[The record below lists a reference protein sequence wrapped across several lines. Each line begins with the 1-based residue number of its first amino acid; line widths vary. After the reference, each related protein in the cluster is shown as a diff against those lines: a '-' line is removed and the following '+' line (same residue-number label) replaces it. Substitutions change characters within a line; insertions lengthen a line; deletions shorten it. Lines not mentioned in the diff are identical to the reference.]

1 MREFLAR
8 MISRAGGRGLALFLG
23 LLAASLYC
31 VWLLSADARQQLNKL
46 ATAPADNLQWTLS
59 QLEVEFGA
67 MQAAALVA
75 SLEDPASLDEL
86 RKRFNV
92 VYSRTAIITTASAFE
107 PVLADEGVHTAMSR
121 VVRFLDETIPVI
133 DGPDVQLAAALPDFI
148 RASEAIRPDIRMTT
162 LVGIKVYS
170 EITEANRER
179 AAEAMFD
186 LAMLVLFLLLLLLG
200 LVVVLAHVLAITRR
214 QTDEIEQTRS
224 RLGSIVGTSLDAVV
238 VVDRQGKVIEFNPA
252 AERIFG
258 YEKSDV
264 MGQPMADLIIPPR
277 YRELHNE
284 GMKRH
289 LETGATRMIDRGLF
303 QMEAMHKDGSTFP
316 VELSISTAK
325 SAEGEIYISFVRD
338 ISDRVSAERE
348 LVDARDRAVL
358 GEKAKAELLAIMS
371 HEMRTPLNGILGT
384 LDLLDSTELDARQR
398 HFVEVMGTSGQML
411 LRHVNDVLDVSRMD
425 ADKTEPTS
433 VGFSLSELVHS
444 VAESLRGPASA
455 RGNTVKVTM
464 LGDVPPFVSG
474 DRGRIEQVLVNLVG
488 NAIKFTENGT
498 VTIETEP
505 MPDSD
510 EVEIRVID
518 TGVGIAETDLV
529 RIFDDFVTLDASFAR
544 SSEGTGLG
552 LGITRRLVDILK
564 GEIGVESELGEGS
577 VFWVR
582 MPLPAVRGQVSEQ
595 GAPRATKQPDARGR
609 KVLLVE
615 DNEINRLVAREMLRA
630 IGCIVE
636 EATDGIEGVEH
647 AEQKRFDLVLMD
659 ISMPR
664 LDGVSAARQIR
675 DGSGPNRRTPI
686 VALTAHTLPEDI
698 QQFRDAGFSD
708 VLIKPLSRGQ
718 VADVLAGS
726 FEDRGPSPSGDGADD
741 EIVEVLGDDTAT
753 LVRTKAIAE
762 IFASLEETEQRLR
775 ADAEFAE
782 ILEEVHKM
790 TGLSA
795 VVGLSDTH
803 SRLISLNEAL
813 KNPDGRDL
821 CELVSSIR
829 KSLEAV
835 RDAA

>member
-8 MISRAGGRGLALFLG
+8 TISRAGGRGFALFLG

-92 VYSRTAIITTASAFE
+92 VYSRTAIITTAGAFE
-107 PVLADEGVHTAMSR
+107 PVLADEGVHAAMSR
-121 VVRFLDETIPVI
+121 VMGLMDENIPLI
-133 DGPDVQLAAALPDFI
+133 DGPDAQLAAALPGFI

-162 LVGIKVYS
+162 LVGNKVYS

-224 RLGSIVGTSLDAVV
+224 RLGSIVSTSLDAVV
-238 VVDRQGKVIEFNPA
+238 VVDRQGTVIEFNPA

-264 MGQPMADLIIPPR
+264 IGQPMADLIIPPSQR
-277 YRELHNE
+277 VQHNE
-284 GMKRH
+284 GMRRH
-289 LETGATRMIDRGLF
+289 LESGAKRMIDRGLF
-303 QMEAMHKDGSTFP
+303 QMEAMRKDGSTFP

-338 ISDRVSAERE
+338 ISDRMSAERE
-348 LVDARDRAVL
+348 LVQARDRAVL

-384 LDLLDSTELDARQR
+384 LDLLESTDLDSRQR

-425 ADKTEPTS
+425 ADKTEPTR

-444 VAESLRGPASA
+444 VAESLRGPAGA
-455 RGNTVKVTM
+455 RGNTIKVNM
-464 LGDVPPFVSG
+464 LGHVPPFVSG

-498 VTIETEP
+498 VMIETEA
-505 MPDSD
+505 MPESD

-518 TGVGIAETDLV
+518 TGVGIAEADQE
-529 RIFDDFVTLDASFAR
+529 RIFEDFVTLDASFAR

-552 LGITRRLVDILK
+552 LGITRRLVDVLK
-564 GEIGVESELGEGS
+564 GEIGVESEPGQGS

-582 MPLPAVRGQVSEQ
+582 LPLPEARGQVAEL
-595 GAPRATKQPDARGR
+595 GAPRAPKSPDARGR
-609 KVLLVE
+609 KILLVE

-636 EATDGIEGVEH
+636 EATDGVEGVEH
-647 AEQKRFDLVLMD
+647 AERKRFDLVLMD

-664 LDGVSAARQIR
+664 LDGVSAARRIR
-675 DGSGPNRRTPI
+675 GGSGPNRRTPI

-698 QQFRDAGFSD
+698 QQFRDAGFRD

-718 VADVLAGS
+718 VADVLAESFDRGS
-726 FEDRGPSPSGDGADD
+726 FASGENTED
-741 EIVEVLGDDTAT
+741 EIVEVLGDDAAT

-762 IFASLEETEQRLR
+762 IFASLERTEQRLR
-775 ADAEFAE
+775 ADAE
-782 ILEEVHKM
+782 ISDLLEEVHKM

-795 VVGLSDTH
+795 VVGLSDAH
-803 SRLISLNEAL
+803 AGLVSLNDAL

-821 CELVSSIR
+821 CELVTSIR

>member
-8 MISRAGGRGLALFLG
+8 MISRAGGCGFALFLG

-31 VWLLSADARQQLNKL
+31 IWLLSADARHQLNKL

-121 VVRFLDETIPVI
+121 VVGFLDENIPLI
-133 DGPDVQLAAALPDFI
+133 DGPEAQLAAALPDFV

-238 VVDRQGKVIEFNPA
+238 VVDRQGAVIEFNTA

-258 YEKSDV
+258 YEKSEAL
-264 MGQPMADLIIPPR
+264 GQPMADLIIPPAQR
-277 YRELHNE
+277 DLHNE

-289 LETGATRMIDRGLF
+289 LETGAKRMIDRGLF

-384 LDLLDSTELDARQR
+384 LDLLESTELDARQR

-425 ADKTEPTS
+425 ADKTEPTRI
-433 VGFSLSELVHS
+433 GFSLSELVHS
-444 VAESLRGPASA
+444 VAESLRGPAGA
-455 RGNTVKVTM
+455 RGNSVRVAM
-464 LGDVPPFVSG
+464 LGHVPPLVSG

-498 VTIETEP
+498 ITIETEP

-518 TGVGIAETDLV
+518 TGVGIAEADLK
-529 RIFDDFVTLDASFAR
+529 RIFEDFVTLDASFAR

-564 GEIGVESELGEGS
+564 GEIGVESEPGEGS

-582 MPLPAVRGQVSEQ
+582 IPLPEARGHVSEQ
-595 GAPRATKQPDARGR
+595 GAPRPAKAPDARGR

-615 DNEINRLVAREMLRA
+615 DNEINRLVAREMLLA

-636 EATDGIEGVEH
+636 EAADGVEGVEH
-647 AEQKRFDLVLMD
+647 AEQKRFDMVLMD

-664 LDGVSAARQIR
+664 LDGVSAARRIR

-726 FEDRGPSPSGDGADD
+726 FEGGPSLSGDGADD
-741 EIVEVLGDDTAT
+741 EIVEVLGGDTAT
-753 LVRTKAIAE
+753 LVRTKAITE

-775 ADAEFAE
+775 ADAE
-782 ILEEVHKM
+782 ISDLLEEVHKM

-795 VVGLSDTH
+795 VVGLSETH
-803 SRLISLNEAL
+803 ARLISLNEAL

-821 CELVSSIR
+821 CELVTSIR